1 MALRNTQQHAQ
12 TRFLLALWD
21 LSEGQDQASVA
32 RGDVMPRAKRS
43 KETSADFDPIIEG
56 LQAQGAIAADGNTYK
71 LLPQGKQI
79 LAKSLM
85 DEDFEYD
92 SNVGAKTVNTL
103 LKWIRQGNIASV
115 AAMNGSSGNGATPIE
130 SYKEFTQVALDT
142 YDQLNRDY
150 NLDNLVPIY
159 RIRRHIGDRLSRS
172 QFNDWM
178 LDMQAEDVFQFLE
191 GSVEDSAPDKI
202 EDSITTKFGQLRCYA
217 KIITR

>member
-1 MALRNTQQHAQ
+1 MVLRNDQQHAQ

-21 LSEGQDQASVA
+21 LSEGQEQSPVA

-43 KETSADFDPIIEG
+43 KETSADFEPIIEG
-56 LQAQGAIAADGNTYK
+56 LQNQGAIAIDGNTYK
-71 LLPQGKQI
+71 LLPQAKKI

-85 DEDFEYD
+85 DEEFEYD
-92 SNVGAKTVNTL
+92 SNVGAKTVNAL
-103 LKWIRQGNIASV
+103 LKWIRQGSVASV
-115 AAMNGSSGNGATPIE
+115 AAMNGSNGKGTTPIE

-178 LDMQAEDVFQFLE
+178 LAMQVEDVFQFLE
-191 GSVEDSAPDKI
+191 GTVEDSAPDKL
-202 EDSITTKFGQLRCYA
+202 EDSITTKFGKLRCYA
-217 KIITR
+217 KRLNA